1 MPHQTSNWPPDYR
14 LEYIKRLKLL
24 QACNGDK
31 KLRAALMFHYA
42 QHPIDWIQDWG
53 ITYDPRV
60 PAPRPKNMPFL
71 LFRRQVE
78 FIEFLRGCITDKEG
92 GLVEKSRDV
101 GATWLCCSYSVWLWL
116 FVPGA
121 SIGWGSRKE
130 LLVDRIG
137 DPDSIFEKM
146 RMIIRSLPSWM
157 TPKGFNTSTHVP
169 FMKII
174 NPETR
179 ATITGESGN
188 NIGRGGRSMIY
199 FKDESAHYEKPE
211 LIEAALADNTDVQID
226 ISSVHGT
233 NNVFYRR
240 RMAGEEWRSGVTP
253 SKGKTRVFIFDWKDH
268 PGKTQVWYDQRRA
281 RNEAEGLLHVFA
293 QEVDRD
299 YAASIDGVIIP
310 AKWVKAAID
319 AHIKLGFKDDGVK
332 MAGLDV
338 ADEGGDKNALAIRY
352 GVVLRH
358 CESWGNGDTGHT
370 ARRTISKCQ
379 EMNISA
385 LYYDSIGVGAG
396 VKAETNRLLQEG
408 FMKLDVRPF
417 NAGASPWSPT
427 SRVIPG
433 DSGSPKNEDFYAN
446 LKAQGWW
453 LLRTRF
459 EKTYKA
465 VTQGAQ
471 FPAEEL
477 ISIDSTIPQ
486 IHEIEM
492 ELSQPTSSYNGKGK
506 MIVDK
511 KPDGGRS
518 PNLADAIMMCFN
530 PKIHNGVFGSGA
542 LITKKPQ

>member
-1 MPHQTSNWPPDYR
+1 MNKWPPDYMR
-14 LEYIKRLKLL
+14 EHTKRSNLLEACEADPSLKV
-24 QACNGDK
+24 
-31 KLRAALMFHYA
+31 ALMMHYA
-42 QHPIDWIQDWG
+42 LNPIDWINDWG

-60 PAPRPKNMPFL
+60 RSSAKVMPFI
-71 LFRRQVE
+71 LFPRQ
-78 FIEFLRGCITDKEG
+78 IEFLQFLQGCIHDKES

-101 GATWLCCSYSVWLWL
+101 GATWLCCSYTVWLWL
-116 FVPGA
+116 FVPAA

-137 DPDSIFEKM
+137 DPDSIFQKI
-146 RMIIRSLPSWM
+146 RMLLYYLPAWM
-157 TPKGFNTSTHVP
+157 LPEGFNMRAHAS
-169 FMKII
+169 FMKIV
-174 NPETR
+174 NPVTG
-179 ATITGESGN
+179 ATITGESGD
-188 NIGRGGRSMIY
+188 NIGRGGRSMVY
-199 FKDESAHYEKPE
+199 FKDESAHYERPE
-211 LIEAALADNTDVQID
+211 RIEAALGDNTDVQID

-240 RMAGEEWRSGVTP
+240 RMAGEEWRAGTVP
-253 SKGKTRVFIFDWKDH
+253 PKGKTRVFIFDWKDH
-268 PGKTQVWYDQRRA
+268 PGKSQAWYDQRRA
-281 RNEAEGLLHVFA
+281 RSEAEGLLHVFA

-319 AHIKLGFKDDGVK
+319 AHIRLGFKDDGVK
-332 MAGLDV
+332 MGGLDV

-370 ARRTISKCQ
+370 ARRAIHKCH
-379 EMNISA
+379 EMLVTTLN
-385 LYYDSIGVGAG
+385 YDATGVGAG
-396 VKAETNRLLQEG
+396 VKAEANRLLQEG
-408 FMKLDVRPF
+408 SMRLDIRPF
-417 NAGASPWSPT
+417 NAGGTPWSPT

-433 DSGSPKNEDFYAN
+433 DSTALRNEDFYAN

-465 VTQGAQ
+465 VTQGIH

-477 ISIDSTIPQ
+477 ISIDSSIPQ

-511 KPDGGRS
+511 TPEGGRS

-530 PKIHNGVFGSGA
+530 PKMQNGIFGSGV
-542 LITKKPQ
+542 LVSKKPG